1 MVLSKAVFSI
11 LSVAL
16 TFIYAFGSSIW
27 VSTGNNFYLSLK
39 KPSWQ
44 PPDFIFGLI
53 WPYNFLILILLSLTV
68 ISAGSVLQKN
78 IWLISYGIS
87 IIFALTWARLFYV
100 SENLIFSAVALSIAA
115 IATIPM
121 TYIAWNIKWW
131 AGLLILP
138 YQIWLIVAASLSFGY
153 SILNRN

>member
-1 MVLSKAVFSI
+1 MVVSKAVFSI

-27 VSTGNNFYLSLK
+27 VSTGSNFYLSLK

-44 PPDFIFGLI
+44 PPDFVFGLI

-68 ISAGSVLQKN
+68 ISAGSIFQKN
-78 IWLISYGIS
+78 IWLISYAIA
-87 IIFALTWARLFYV
+87 IVFALTWARLFYV
-100 SENLIFSAVALSIAA
+100 SENLNFSAVALSITA

-121 TYIAWNIKWW
+121 TYLAWSMKVW

-138 YQIWLIVAASLSFGY
+138 YQIWLIVAASLSIGY
-153 SILNRN
+153 SMLNRN